1 MGGIRGYEPNC
12 LPMTPMYEDPPRTT
26 SEEEIKGLVEVE
38 NNSSYNLF
46 VPRVSL
52 TC

>member
-1 MGGIRGYEPNC
+1 MEGMGGLEPSC
-12 LPMTPMYEDPPRTT
+12 LPMTPIYDDPSRTST
-26 SEEEIKGLVEVE
+26 EEEIKDLVEVE

-46 VPRVSL
+46 VPTVSL